1 MSRVYP
7 ITFHLFKRCL
17 VLAWLTPGVLLA
29 GCAGKGQQAQPVPE
43 PAPEPAVSA
52 EGPTGAQSLA
62 ERQAARISDLQQGMA
77 ELQLGLMEKEAQVTE
92 LQANLDEAIQEVV
105 RTKAK
110 LQSVESRA
118 EAASTMAEA
127 EIALKA
133 VRAETAEPGPE
144 VFQAEQLLEMSAR
157 AFESRNYGGS
167 LYLASQAMSLV
178 NIGKRRLVGADMPHR
193 VGEVLFVIPLSL
205 EATRN
210 SNVRE
215 GPGRGFKVL
224 FTLSE
229 RTRLVGL
236 AYKDQWVRVRDDDG
250 RGGWIFHSLVQSRLN
265 RSQEPI

>member
-7 ITFHLFKRCL
+7 LTSHFFKRCL
-17 VLAWLTPGVLLA
+17 VLAGFTSGILLA
-29 GCAGKGQQAQPVPE
+29 GCAGKGQQAQP
-43 PAPEPAVSA
+43 APEPAVSA
-52 EGPTGAQSLA
+52 QEVRREAQLSA
-62 ERQAARISDLQQGMA
+62 ERQAAQISVLQESMA

-92 LQANLDEAIQEVV
+92 LQAKLDEAIQEVV

-110 LQSVESRA
+110 LRSVDSRA

-133 VRAETAEPGPE
+133 VRAQSVEPGPE

-157 AFESRNYGGS
+157 AFESGNYGGS

-193 VGEVLFVIPLSL
+193 AGEVLFVIPLSL

>member
-7 ITFHLFKRCL
+7 LTFHRFKRCL
-17 VLAWLTPGVLLA
+17 VLAGLTPGILLA
-29 GCAGKGQQAQPVPE
+29 GCTGKGQRAQPV
-43 PAPEPAVSA
+43 PEPAVSA
-52 EGPTGAQSLA
+52 EGRTGVGAQSSA
-62 ERQAARISDLQQGMA
+62 ERQAARISVLEQSMA
-77 ELQLGLMEKEAQVTE
+77 ELQLGLLEKEAQVTE
-92 LQANLDEAIQEVV
+92 LRQKLDEAIQEVV

-118 EAASTMAEA
+118 EAASAMAEA

-133 VRAETAEPGPE
+133 VRAEAAEPGPE

-157 AFESRNYGGS
+157 EFESRNYGGS

-224 FTLSE
+224 FTLQE

-236 AYKDQWVRVRDDDG
+236 AYEDQWVRVRDDNG
-250 RGGWIFHSLVQSRLN
+250 RGGWIFHSLVRSRPN
-265 RSQEPI
+265 RSQEPK

>member
-7 ITFHLFKRCL
+7 LTFYRFKCCL
-17 VLAWLTPGVLLA
+17 VLAGLTPGILLA
-29 GCAGKGQQAQPVPE
+29 GCAGKGQRAQ

-52 EGPTGAQSLA
+52 EGRTGAQSLA
-62 ERQAARISDLQQGMA
+62 ERQAARISSLEQSMA

-92 LQANLDEAIQEVV
+92 LQAKLDEAIREVV
-105 RTKAK
+105 RTKSK

-133 VRAETAEPGPE
+133 VRAEAAEPGPE
-144 VFQAEQLLEMSAR
+144 VFQAEQLLEMSASE
-157 AFESRNYGGS
+157 FESQNYGGS

-178 NIGKRRLVGADMPHR
+178 NIGKRRLGGPDMPNR
-193 VGEVLFVIPLSL
+193 AGEVLFAIPLSL

-224 FTLSE
+224 FTLQE
-229 RTRLVGL
+229 RTPLVGL
-236 AYKDQWVRVRDDDG
+236 AYKDQWVRVTDDNG
-250 RGGWIFHSLVQSRLN
+250 RGGWIFHSLVRSRPN
-265 RSQEPI
+265 RSQEPT

>member
-7 ITFHLFKRCL
+7 LTFHLFKGCL
-17 VLAWLTPGVLLA
+17 VLAWFTPGILLA
-29 GCAGKGQQAQPVPE
+29 GCAGKGQQAQPAPE
-43 PAPEPAVSA
+43 PEPAVSA
-52 EGPTGAQSLA
+52 EGPTGAQLSA
-62 ERQAARISDLQQGMA
+62 ERQAARISDLQLA
-77 ELQLGLMEKEAQVTE
+77 ELQLGLMEKEAQATE
-92 LQANLDEAIQEVV
+92 LQAKLDEAIQEVV

-133 VRAETAEPGPE
+133 VRAQAVEPGPE

-157 AFESRNYGGS
+157 EFEIRNYGGS

-178 NIGKRRLVGADMPHR
+178 NIGKRRLVGADMPNR
-193 VGEVLFVIPLSL
+193 AGEVLFVIPLSL

-250 RGGWIFHSLVQSRLN
+250 RGGWIFHSLVQSRLD
-265 RSQEPI
+265 RSQ

>member
-7 ITFHLFKRCL
+7 LTFHLFKRCL
-17 VLAWLTPGVLLA
+17 VLAGLTPGILLA

-43 PAPEPAVSA
+43 PSVSA
-52 EGPTGAQSLA
+52 EVRTGAQSSA
-62 ERQAARISDLQQGMA
+62 ERQAARISALQQSMA
-77 ELQLGLMEKEAQVTE
+77 ELQLGLMEREAQVTE
-92 LQANLDEAIQEVV
+92 LRAKLDEAIQEVV

-133 VRAETAEPGPE
+133 VRAEAAEPGPE

-157 AFESRNYGGS
+157 EFESRNYGGS

-178 NIGKRRLVGADMPHR
+178 NIGRRRLGGADMPHR
-193 VGEVLFVIPLSL
+193 AGEVLFAIPLSL

-224 FTLSE
+224 FTLQE
-229 RTRLVGL
+229 RARLVGL
-236 AYKDQWVRVRDDDG
+236 AYKDQWVRVRDDNG
-250 RGGWIFHSLVQSRLN
+250 RGGWIFHSLVHSRPN
-265 RSQEPI
+265 R